1 MNKTVFTLTN
11 AYGRLEKYNL
21 QELKVAAGNYRR
33 IKQYVDEEKQR
44 REEEA
49 EYQKSLK
56 KASETFVQNGEE
68 SFNYMNLFED
78 SDDKKTR
85 KLDPEA
91 ELSRDAQQKTEIEDP

>member
-1 MNKTVFTLTN
+1 M
-11 AYGRLEKYNL
+11 
-21 QELKVAAGNYRR
+21 
-33 IKQYVDEEKQR
+33 
-44 REEEA
+44 
-49 EYQKSLK
+49 
-56 KASETFVQNGEE
+56 QNGEE